1 MSAPAAVSQNQ
12 PSTVPPFKLMA
23 QITAY
28 RTSQCI
34 RVLVELGIP
43 ALLDRGASHVNDL
56 ARATGTQPGL
66 LDRLLNHLVNEEIV
80 GKDDQGRYVALPVT
94 RYLMPGYQQS
104 LHNWVACELDPLLWR
119 SWEKLGDQLRSGE
132 TSFDLAHGSAFFDW
146 HAQDSAAQ
154 KRFDDQMNGASRG
167 IGAVVVQNMQFEP
180 GTKITDVGG
189 GNGSFLA
196 QTLEK
201 NPGTEGTLFEL
212 PRSSDDFDPLFE
224 EMRQQGRA
232 TSIEG
237 SFFES
242 VPGGADV
249 YLFSRVFHDFNDEAA
264 AAILKNIKRAVSGDE
279 RLFLIDMMANDA
291 QAGAQASSQDMF
303 MLTQL
308 GGRERS
314 AAEFSCLLEEAG
326 FETMSV
332 VPTASPVSIVEFRP
346 AHRD

>member
-1 MSAPAAVSQNQ
+1 MSAPQAVSQDQ
-12 PSTVPPFKLMA
+12 SAAIPPFKLMA

-43 ALLDRGASHVNDL
+43 ALLAQDARSVEDL
-56 ARATGTQPGL
+56 AQATGTQPGL
-66 LDRLLNHLVNEEIV
+66 LDRLLNHLVNEEVI
-80 GKDDQGRYVALPVT
+80 GKNDEGRYIALPIT
-94 RYLMPGYQQS
+94 RHLVPGHPQS
-104 LHNWVACELDPLLWR
+104 LNNWVACELDPLLWR
-119 SWEKLGDQLRSGE
+119 SWENLTEQLRSG
-132 TSFDLAHGSAFFDW
+132 TTAFDLAHGSAFFER

-167 IGAVVVQNMQFEP
+167 IGAVVVQSMQFDP
-180 GTKITDVGG
+180 GTKLTDVGG

-201 NPGTEGTLFEL
+201 NPGTEGILFEL
-212 PRSSDDFDPLFE
+212 PRSAEDFDPLFE
-224 EMRQQGRA
+224 EMRLQGRA
-232 TSIEG
+232 SVING

-264 AAILKNIKRAVSGDE
+264 TVILKNTKRALAGNE
-279 RLFLIDMMANDA
+279 RLLLIDMMVNDA
-291 QAGAQASSQDMF
+291 QAGARGSSQDIF

-308 GGRERS
+308 GGRERT
-314 AAEFSCLLEEAG
+314 AEEFSSLLAKSG
-326 FETMSV
+326 FETLSV
-332 VPTASPVSIVEFRP
+332 TPTASPVSILEFRP
-346 AHRD
+346 AV